1 MKQNIGK
8 TSGTRFLDP
17 EILSKISGLELL
29 ARTVV
34 EGFVSGLHKS
44 PYRGFSVEFMEYRP
58 YIPGDDM
65 ARIDWKLYAR
75 SDRLYVKEY
84 EDETNTSCHILLDIS
99 NSMGYTSAKMNKF
112 EYGSY
117 LAASLAYF
125 IIRQRDSVGMC
136 LFDDKIVQRISPK
149 STTGHLYSI
158 LTSLENSELG
168 KNTSFRKPFHELAD
182 AIKRK
187 GFIIIIS
194 DLLEEP
200 EGLIDGLKHFR
211 FDGHEV
217 IVFHILDPFELNYQ
231 FKDIIELEDMET
243 GEKVL
248 VSPESAKEVY
258 TKNLEIFR
266 DTVRKECGIL
276 GIDYKT
282 ISTDRPLDF
291 ALFQYLSSRSK
302 RLK

>member
-1 MKQNIGK
+1 MKENIGN
-8 TSGTRFLDP
+8 TVGTRFLDP
-17 EILSKISGLELL
+17 EILSKISNLELL

-84 EDETNTSCHILLDIS
+84 EDETNTSCNILLDLS
-99 NSMGYTSAKMNKF
+99 NSMGYTSSKINKYD
-112 EYGSY
+112 YGSF

-125 IIRQRDSVGMC
+125 IIRQRDSVGLS
-136 LFDDKIVQRISPK
+136 LFDEKIIQRISPK

-158 LTSLENSELG
+158 LTTLENSKLG
-168 KNTSFRKPFHELAD
+168 KHTAFGKPFHELAD

-187 GFIIIIS
+187 RFIIVIS
-194 DLLEEP
+194 DLLQEP

-217 IVFHILDPFELNYQ
+217 IVFHILDPYELNFQ
-231 FKDIIELEDMET
+231 FNDIIELEDMET

-248 VSPESAKEVY
+248 VSPESAKEIY
-258 TKNLEIFR
+258 QKNLENFR
-266 DTVRKECGIL
+266 KTVKKECGIL
-276 GIDYKT
+276 GIDYYT
-282 ISTDRPLDF
+282 LSTDKPLDF
-291 ALFQYLSSRSK
+291 ALFQYLSSRSQK
-302 RLK
+302 LK